1 MLPDGTEL
9 AVYGRYNQ
17 KATSCGENVCAEK
30 KNLKSA
36 LFERFFQYILWTM
49 MDSNHRPN
57 GYEPFALTN

>member
-1 MLPDGTEL
+1 MVGIIK
-9 AVYGRYNQ
+9 

-30 KNLKSA
+30 EKYNLKALYLSA
-36 LFERFFQYILWTM
+36 FQYILWTM